1 MLSPGMYVHSFC
13 LQERPVVK
21 TTYGRIVGN
30 VLSTANSNSYYAFQ
44 EIPYASPPIG
54 NLRFKEPIPP
64 KEWVEVLHTTENT
77 KICHQIHRDDPS
89 DGLTETEDCLYL
101 NVYTPK
107 VNNISDPL
115 QESGNTTDLLP
126 VLVWIYGG
134 VFENGD
140 ATFQAY
146 GPKHFMDYDVVI
158 MAMNY
163 RVGPLGRGYS
173 GHAPH
178 PSVMARSPMTLSR
191 SMTVHQ
197 DMRYRNFSIEMFNL
211 SSHSMPMAA
220 HDLVHLES
228 VIGDLDSIRSTPT
241 ATCHWHTAPDARQCM
256 RNKKVTQLVIFVNI
270 LLRTLGQSAPACFD
284 DPAHRTSMTYAGSA
298 RVERSRLLPD
308 GSGIEAPGSYEI
320 CPQGDITRGFD
331 AGHCIQKQ
339 IGEYVDGKFGEIEN
353 KFLEVERKIA
363 TLSLGSGEQQQV
375 VNTALKSPG
384 SDIDKLTK
392 ANGWSLAEKATA
404 LTLALRGDATDILQT
419 LSLEE
424 QEDYHQLVRHLE
436 MRYGQSHL
444 EHVYHSQLKNRY
456 QKSNESLQEF
466 EADIARKL
474 VDALAR
480 ALEFEAAK
488 QSCRGQAKV
497 RRMEEGVEEG
507 TCNEAEIRRV
517 VEGMLEKRQIRCW
530 NCVNGKERLLLLD
543 TGATR
548 TIIRPDIVGTAARI
562 TPTSWRLRTATGDP
576 ATIRGET
583 NITII
588 IGNVSFEHRALVA
601 EVEDELIL
609 GMDIMNTKGFELDF
623 KNNVL
628 KINGEE
634 IVLHRKMEETIRVVL
649 AEDTAVPERSETILD
664 AHLDGNPCVGNIMV
678 FEPRSHDGEVAR
690 GIAVGKALLLTEKT
704 VPVRIMNLNHHP
716 VNLRKGIVLGYCSAV
731 SSVIRKTT
739 AVNDDWQSE
748 NVLKDQEND
757 PNLKPIV
764 NWKKEDRKPTWEEV
778 SRYSPIVKS
787 YWAQWNSLVLNDG
800 LLKRV
805 LEKSDGDDVAG
816 EDYVS
821 TLRQRMDDIH
831 ERVRSNIQ
839 GASDRMKETYDI
851 NANDGRYQPGNH
863 VWLYNPQ
870 RRRGLSPKLQSS
882 WEGPYEV
889 VTRINDV
896 VYRIQK
902 LPRGKPRVVHFNR
915 LAPFAGSND
924 EQAEA
929 RVRHV
934 SPPDS
939 ELSFEEFMSLHSN
952 GQKARYGVTREE
964 PRDLFQAPADFCLA
978 HCAFGQLEELRRQR
992 PEVGRVLQITAAEQ
1006 EKERSVFYLVTKQLS
1021 HHKPTYQT
1029 VWDTLV
1035 ELRDVLL
1042 SQSISSLAIPKIA
1055 SGLDGLDWRV
1065 IRSMLEVLFRFGIE
1079 ILVCCYN
1086 PRRSLNEKTE
1096 DCFFYQTSRCKN
1108 GSFCRYRH
1116 GPEDDTIRDEMSL
1129 RRGAVLRTLGQSAPA
1144 CFDDPAHRTSMTYAG
1159 SARVERSRLLPDGS
1173 GIEAPGSYEICPQ
1186 GDITRGFDAGHLVCN
1201 VCIYFNGLII
1211 WLIHPALTGNK
1222 SIGPKYIAFVC
1233 FVGFLTT
1240 EDGVIPA
1247 NIGLKDQNFALQ
1259 WVQSNIQQ
1267 FGGDPAKVT
1276 IFGVSSGAVSV
1287 SYHLLNK
1294 NYEDLFRG
1302 AILES
1307 GTAISSFSH
1316 QRWARYYAF
1325 ETAYAMNV
1333 GFTSRNSTELLL
1345 FLQSVPA
1352 EILKNVRL
1360 TIPAE
1365 KEMGIGSHR
1374 KRIWIPVIE
1383 DDSLNGTF
1391 ITGPMH
1397 ENILNGN
1404 IVKVPIMLGFTSE
1417 EELTFIDYDVAEESR
1432 RFDNN
1437 LELLIH
1443 NKFEMSE
1450 ENKTLAGNEFRKIYT
1465 NGTFEDTYG
1474 SIVKFQSDE
1483 AITTPIIRHAVLQ

>member
-1 MLSPGMYVHSFC
+1 MASRQVFLKDLKVADLKRELEERECETTGKKAD
-13 LQERPVVK
+13 LQNRLKEALENEGENPDIFLFEIA
-21 TTYGRIVGN
+21 GDI
-30 VLSTANSNSYYAFQ
+30 NSALQSLKGSLEQKLIENGSNLEQKF
-44 EIPYASPPIG
+44 EETSG
-54 NLRFKEPIPP
+54 NLRGMEQNLRGM
-64 KEWVEVLHTTENT
+64 EQRLVENATQMQQKFEETSGNLRGMEQKLMENHTTLEKKITEN
-77 KICHQIHRDDPS
+77 
-89 DGLTETEDCLYL
+89 
-101 NVYTPK
+101 
-107 VNNISDPL
+107 
-115 QESGNTTDLLP
+115 
-126 VLVWIYGG
+126 
-134 VFENGD
+134 
-140 ATFQAY
+140 
-146 GPKHFMDYDVVI
+146 
-158 MAMNY
+158 
-163 RVGPLGRGYS
+163 
-173 GHAPH
+173 
-178 PSVMARSPMTLSR
+178 
-191 SMTVHQ
+191 
-197 DMRYRNFSIEMFNL
+197 
-211 SSHSMPMAA
+211 SSW
-220 HDLVHLES
+220 L
-228 VIGDLDSIRSTPT
+228 
-241 ATCHWHTAPDARQCM
+241 
-256 RNKKVTQLVIFVNI
+256 
-270 LLRTLGQSAPACFD
+270 
-284 DPAHRTSMTYAGSA
+284 
-298 RVERSRLLPD
+298 
-308 GSGIEAPGSYEI
+308 
-320 CPQGDITRGFD
+320 
-331 AGHCIQKQ
+331 QKQ
-339 IGEYVDGKFGEIEN
+339 MDGKFGEIEN
-353 KFLEVERKIA
+353 KLVTVEEEFQNKFLEMERKFA
-363 TLSLGSGEQQQV
+363 TLVLEGGEQQRMI
-375 VNTALKSPG
+375 NTSLKSPG
-384 SDIDKLTK
+384 SDIDRMTNPQASSHMEMSKIRMKPPQFDGKSSWVNYLRQFEAAAK

-466 EADIARKL
+466 EADIARLVRLAYSSTPENVMERLAVQAFLDGLRDTETRQALTLARPSKL

-497 RRMEEGVEEG
+497 RRMEDGVEEG

-530 NCVNGKERLLLLD
+530 NCD

-562 TPTSWRLRTATGDP
+562 TSTSWRLRTATGDP

-583 NITII
+583 NVTIV

-601 EVEDELIL
+601 EIEDELIL

-634 IVLHRKMEETIRVVL
+634 IVLHRKTEETIRVVL
-649 AEDTAVPERSETILD
+649 AEDTAVPERSEMILD
-664 AHLDGNPCVGNIMV
+664 AHLDGNPCVGNIMM

-690 GIAVGKALLLTEKT
+690 GIAVGKSLLLTEKT

-716 VNLRKGIVLGYCSAV
+716 VNLRKGIVLGYCSSV
-731 SSVIRKTT
+731 SSVIQKLD
-739 AVNDDWQSE
+739 A
-748 NVLKDQEND
+748 QENSVRKITGELA
-757 PNLKPIV
+757 NLLSSSSRSLRSDQTTKLRNLITKYADIFDDGQGGKGRT
-764 NWKKEDRKPTWEEV
+764 NKEDRKPTWEEV
-778 SRYSPIVKS
+778 SRYSPTVKS
-787 YWAQWNSLVLNDG
+787 YWAQWNSLVLSDG

-805 LEKSDGDDVAG
+805 LEKSDGTEERKQLIVPRNRVPEVLEEIHNGSTGGHLGVTKTLGKVRERFYWVNCTTDVKEWCKKCVVCAASNGPQRHPKAPMRQYNVAYRSSIHETTGQTPASIVMGRELRLPCDLKFGCTPGDDVAG

-851 NANDGRYQPGNH
+851 NANDGRYQPGNQ

-896 VYRIQK
+896 VYRIQE

-915 LAPFAGSND
+915 LAPFAGNND

-939 ELSFEEFMSLHSN
+939 ELSFEEFMLLHSN

-978 HCAFGQLEELRRQR
+978 HCVAADLRMSRGIALTFKKAFGQLEELRRQR

-1065 IRSMLEVLFRFGIE
+1065 IRSMLEVLFRFTGIE

-1086 PRRSLNEKTE
+1086 PRRSLNEKTV

-1108 GSFCRYRH
+1108 GPFCRYRH
-1116 GPEDDTIRDEMSL
+1116 RPGDDTIRDEMSL
-1129 RRGAVLRTLGQSAPA
+1129 RRGQCYGVRRVVPLAVDFAGRVPDWMPVISSLRKT
-1144 CFDDPAHRTSMTYAG
+1144 TS
-1159 SARVERSRLLPDGS
+1159 
-1173 GIEAPGSYEICPQ
+1173 
-1186 GDITRGFDAGHLVCN
+1186 N
-1201 VCIYFNGLII
+1201 FNGS
-1211 WLIHPALTGNK
+1211 LTD
-1222 SIGPKYIAFVC
+1222 
-1233 FVGFLTT
+1233 
-1240 EDGVIPA
+1240 EVIQL
-1247 NIGLKDQNFALQ
+1247 LKELSLSKD
-1259 WVQSNIQQ
+1259 SNNN
-1267 FGGDPAKVT
+1267 D
-1276 IFGVSSGAVSV
+1276 SS
-1287 SYHLLNK
+1287 
-1294 NYEDLFRG
+1294 
-1302 AILES
+1302 
-1307 GTAISSFSH
+1307 
-1316 QRWARYYAF
+1316 
-1325 ETAYAMNV
+1325 
-1333 GFTSRNSTELLL
+1333 
-1345 FLQSVPA
+1345 
-1352 EILKNVRL
+1352 
-1360 TIPAE
+1360 
-1365 KEMGIGSHR
+1365 
-1374 KRIWIPVIE
+1374 
-1383 DDSLNGTF
+1383 DDSD
-1391 ITGPMH
+1391 MD
-1397 ENILNGN
+1397 
-1404 IVKVPIMLGFTSE
+1404 S
-1417 EELTFIDYDVAEESR
+1417 
-1432 RFDNN
+1432 
-1437 LELLIH
+1437 
-1443 NKFEMSE
+1443 
-1450 ENKTLAGNEFRKIYT
+1450 
-1465 NGTFEDTYG
+1465 
-1474 SIVKFQSDE
+1474 
-1483 AITTPIIRHAVLQ
+1483 

>member
-1 MLSPGMYVHSFC
+1 MQQE
-13 LQERPVVK
+13 LQESSGSLEK
-21 TTYGRIVGN
+21 NLEEKLLENATQMQQKLEET
-30 VLSTANSNSYYAFQ
+30 S
-44 EIPYASPPIG
+44 G
-54 NLRFKEPIPP
+54 NLRGMEQKLIENMDQKLLENYTTLEKKI
-64 KEWVEVLHTTENT
+64 TEN
-77 KICHQIHRDDPS
+77 S
-89 DGLTETEDCLYL
+89 SCL
-101 NVYTPK
+101 
-107 VNNISDPL
+107 
-115 QESGNTTDLLP
+115 
-126 VLVWIYGG
+126 
-134 VFENGD
+134 
-140 ATFQAY
+140 
-146 GPKHFMDYDVVI
+146 
-158 MAMNY
+158 
-163 RVGPLGRGYS
+163 
-173 GHAPH
+173 
-178 PSVMARSPMTLSR
+178 
-191 SMTVHQ
+191 
-197 DMRYRNFSIEMFNL
+197 
-211 SSHSMPMAA
+211 
-220 HDLVHLES
+220 
-228 VIGDLDSIRSTPT
+228 
-241 ATCHWHTAPDARQCM
+241 
-256 RNKKVTQLVIFVNI
+256 
-270 LLRTLGQSAPACFD
+270 
-284 DPAHRTSMTYAGSA
+284 
-298 RVERSRLLPD
+298 
-308 GSGIEAPGSYEI
+308 
-320 CPQGDITRGFD
+320 
-331 AGHCIQKQ
+331 QKQ
-339 IGEYVDGKFGEIEN
+339 IGEYVDGKFEEMENKLVTVEEEFHN

-363 TLSLGSGEQQQV
+363 TLSLESGEQQQM
-375 VNTALKSPG
+375 VNTSLKSPG
-384 SDIDKLTK
+384 SDSDRLSKPELSSPVEISKIRMKPPQFDGKSSWVNYLRQFEAAAR

-424 QEDYHQLVRHLE
+424 QDDYHQLVKHLE

-466 EADIARKL
+466 EADIARLVRLAYSSTPENVMERLAVQAFLDGLRDTETRQALTLARPSKL

-497 RRMEEGVEEG
+497 RKMEEDVEEG

-517 VEGMLEKRQIRCW
+517 VEGMLEKRQFRCW
-530 NCVNGKERLLLLD
+530 NCD

-583 NITII
+583 NVTIV

-601 EVEDELIL
+601 EIEDELIL

-634 IVLHRKMEETIRVVL
+634 IVLHRKTEETIRVVL
-649 AEDTAVPERSETILD
+649 AEDTAVPERSEMILD
-664 AHLDGNPCVGNIMV
+664 AHLDGNPCVGNIMM

-716 VNLRKGIVLGYCSAV
+716 VNLRKGIVLGYCSSV
-731 SSVIRKTT
+731 FSVIRKLD
-739 AVNDDWQSE
+739 A
-748 NVLKDQEND
+748 QENSVRKITGELS
-757 PNLKPIV
+757 NLLSSSSRSLRSDQTTKLRSLITKYADIFDDGQGGKGRT
-764 NWKKEDRKPTWEEV
+764 NKEDRKPTWEEV
-778 SRYSPIVKS
+778 SRYSPTVKS
-787 YWAQWNSLVLNDG
+787 YWAQWNSLVLSDG

-805 LEKSDGDDVAG
+805 LEKSDGTEERKQLIVPRNRVPEVLEEIHNGSTGGHLGVTKTLGKVREPYRLSVHETTGQTPASIVMGRELRLPCDLKFGCTPGDDVAG

-851 NANDGRYQPGNH
+851 NANDGRYQPGNQ

-939 ELSFEEFMSLHSN
+939 ELSFEEFMLLHSN

-964 PRDLFQAPADFCLA
+964 PRDLFQTPADFCLA
-978 HCAFGQLEELRRQR
+978 HCVAADLRMSRGIALTFKKAFGQLEELRRQR

-1021 HHKPTYQT
+1021 HHKPTYQA

-1065 IRSMLEVLFRFGIE
+1065 IRSMLEVLFRFTGIE

-1086 PRRSLNEKTE
+1086 PRRSLNEKTV

-1108 GSFCRYRH
+1108 GPRCRYRH
-1116 GPEDDTIRDEMSL
+1116 GPEDDGTIRDEMSL
-1129 RRGAVLRTLGQSAPA
+1129 RRGAVWRNNQQCASPA
-1144 CFDDPAHRTSMTYAG
+1144 G
-1159 SARVERSRLLPDGS
+1159 RS
-1173 GIEAPGSYEICPQ
+1173 
-1186 GDITRGFDAGHLVCN
+1186 
-1201 VCIYFNGLII
+1201 
-1211 WLIHPALTGNK
+1211 W
-1222 SIGPKYIAFVC
+1222 
-1233 FVGFLTT
+1233 
-1240 EDGVIPA
+1240 
-1247 NIGLKDQNFALQ
+1247 
-1259 WVQSNIQQ
+1259 
-1267 FGGDPAKVT
+1267 
-1276 IFGVSSGAVSV
+1276 
-1287 SYHLLNK
+1287 
-1294 NYEDLFRG
+1294 
-1302 AILES
+1302 S
-1307 GTAISSFSH
+1307 GTGVVWRH
-1316 QRWARYYAF
+1316 G
-1325 ETAYAMNV
+1325 TAM
-1333 GFTSRNSTELLL
+1333 
-1345 FLQSVPA
+1345 
-1352 EILKNVRL
+1352 
-1360 TIPAE
+1360 
-1365 KEMGIGSHR
+1365 R
-1374 KRIWIPVIE
+1374 KPR
-1383 DDSLNGTF
+1383 
-1391 ITGPMH
+1391 
-1397 ENILNGN
+1397 
-1404 IVKVPIMLGFTSE
+1404 
-1417 EELTFIDYDVAEESR
+1417 
-1432 RFDNN
+1432 
-1437 LELLIH
+1437 
-1443 NKFEMSE
+1443 
-1450 ENKTLAGNEFRKIYT
+1450 
-1465 NGTFEDTYG
+1465 
-1474 SIVKFQSDE
+1474 
-1483 AITTPIIRHAVLQ
+1483 

>member
-1 MLSPGMYVHSFC
+1 MASRQVFLKDLKVADLKRELEERECETTGKKAD
-13 LQERPVVK
+13 LQNRLREALENEGENPN
-21 TTYGRIVGN
+21 TYLFDIAGDI
-30 VLSTANSNSYYAFQ
+30 NSALQSLENKLLENSGSLEKNLEEKLLENATQ
-44 EIPYASPPIG
+44 MQQKLEETSG
-54 NLRFKEPIPP
+54 NLRGMEQNLRGMEQKLI
-64 KEWVEVLHTTENT
+64 
-77 KICHQIHRDDPS
+77 
-89 DGLTETEDCLYL
+89 
-101 NVYTPK
+101 
-107 VNNISDPL
+107 
-115 QESGNTTDLLP
+115 
-126 VLVWIYGG
+126 
-134 VFENGD
+134 ENGSNLQQKLEETSGKLENLD
-140 ATFQAY
+140 KKLLENYTTLE
-146 GPKHFMDYDVVI
+146 KKI
-158 MAMNY
+158 MEN
-163 RVGPLGRGYS
+163 
-173 GHAPH
+173 
-178 PSVMARSPMTLSR
+178 
-191 SMTVHQ
+191 
-197 DMRYRNFSIEMFNL
+197 
-211 SSHSMPMAA
+211 SSC
-220 HDLVHLES
+220 L
-228 VIGDLDSIRSTPT
+228 
-241 ATCHWHTAPDARQCM
+241 
-256 RNKKVTQLVIFVNI
+256 
-270 LLRTLGQSAPACFD
+270 
-284 DPAHRTSMTYAGSA
+284 
-298 RVERSRLLPD
+298 
-308 GSGIEAPGSYEI
+308 
-320 CPQGDITRGFD
+320 
-331 AGHCIQKQ
+331 QKQ
-339 IGEYVDGKFGEIEN
+339 IGEYVDGKFEEIENKLVTVEEFQN

-363 TLSLGSGEQQQV
+363 TLNLESGEQQRV

-384 SDIDKLTK
+384 SDIDRLSKPELSSPVEISK
-392 ANGWSLAEKATA
+392 IRMKPPQFDGKSSWVNYLRQFEAAARANGWSLAEKATA

-419 LSLEE
+419 LSPEE
-424 QEDYHQLVRHLE
+424 QDDYHQLVKHLE

-466 EADIARKL
+466 EADIARLVRLAYSSTPENVMERLAVQAFLDGLRDTETRQALTLARPSKL

-530 NCVNGKERLLLLD
+530 NCVDGKERLLLLD

-583 NITII
+583 NITIV

-601 EVEDELIL
+601 EIEDELIL

-634 IVLHRKMEETIRVVL
+634 IVLHRKTEETIRVVL
-649 AEDTAVPERSETILD
+649 AEDTAVPERSEMILD
-664 AHLDGNPCVGNIMV
+664 AHLDGNPCVGNIMM
-678 FEPRSHDGEVAR
+678 FEPRSHGGEVAR

-716 VNLRKGIVLGYCSAV
+716 VNLRKGIVLGYCSSV
-731 SSVIRKTT
+731 SSVIRKLDAQENSVRKITGETT
-739 AVNDDWQSE
+739 AVNDDWLSE
-748 NVLKDQEND
+748 KVLKDQEND

-778 SRYSPIVKS
+778 SRYSPTVKS
-787 YWAQWNSLVLNDG
+787 YWAQWNSLVLSDG

-805 LEKSDGDDVAG
+805 LEKSDVHETTGQTPASIVMGRELRLPCDLKFGCTPGDDVAG

-851 NANDGRYQPGNH
+851 NANDGRYQPGNQ

-915 LAPFAGSND
+915 LAPFAGSNH

-964 PRDLFQAPADFCLA
+964 PRDLFQTPADFCLA
-978 HCAFGQLEELRRQR
+978 HCVAADLRMSRGIALTFKKAFGQLEELRRQR

-1065 IRSMLEVLFRFGIE
+1065 IRSMLEVLFRFTGIE

-1086 PRRSLNEKTE
+1086 PQEIAQRE
-1096 DCFFYQTSRCKN
+1096 DCGLLLLPDLPMQEWVILQVSTRTRGRYNSRRNVFK
-1108 GSFCRYRH
+1108 
-1116 GPEDDTIRDEMSL
+1116 E
-1129 RRGAVLRTLGQSAPA
+1129 GAVLRTLGQSAPA
-1144 CFDDPAHRTSMTYAG
+1144 CFDEPA
-1159 SARVERSRLLPDGS
+1159 D
-1173 GIEAPGSYEICPQ
+1173 
-1186 GDITRGFDAGHLVCN
+1186 
-1201 VCIYFNGLII
+1201 
-1211 WLIHPALTGNK
+1211 
-1222 SIGPKYIAFVC
+1222 
-1233 FVGFLTT
+1233 
-1240 EDGVIPA
+1240 
-1247 NIGLKDQNFALQ
+1247 
-1259 WVQSNIQQ
+1259 
-1267 FGGDPAKVT
+1267 
-1276 IFGVSSGAVSV
+1276 
-1287 SYHLLNK
+1287 
-1294 NYEDLFRG
+1294 
-1302 AILES
+1302 
-1307 GTAISSFSH
+1307 
-1316 QRWARYYAF
+1316 
-1325 ETAYAMNV
+1325 
-1333 GFTSRNSTELLL
+1333 
-1345 FLQSVPA
+1345 
-1352 EILKNVRL
+1352 
-1360 TIPAE
+1360 
-1365 KEMGIGSHR
+1365 
-1374 KRIWIPVIE
+1374 
-1383 DDSLNGTF
+1383 
-1391 ITGPMH
+1391 
-1397 ENILNGN
+1397 
-1404 IVKVPIMLGFTSE
+1404 
-1417 EELTFIDYDVAEESR
+1417 
-1432 RFDNN
+1432 
-1437 LELLIH
+1437 
-1443 NKFEMSE
+1443 
-1450 ENKTLAGNEFRKIYT
+1450 
-1465 NGTFEDTYG
+1465 
-1474 SIVKFQSDE
+1474 
-1483 AITTPIIRHAVLQ
+1483 

>member
-1 MLSPGMYVHSFC
+1 MALRQVFLKDLKVADLKRELEERECETTGKKADLQNRLKEALENEGENPTTYLFEIAGDINSALQSLEKNLEEKLLENATKMQQE
-13 LQERPVVK
+13 LQE
-21 TTYGRIVGN
+21 T
-30 VLSTANSNSYYAFQ
+30 S
-44 EIPYASPPIG
+44 G
-54 NLRFKEPIPP
+54 NLRGMEQRL
-64 KEWVEVLHTTENT
+64 VENATQMQQKFEETSGNLRGMEQKLMENHTTLEKKITEN
-77 KICHQIHRDDPS
+77 
-89 DGLTETEDCLYL
+89 
-101 NVYTPK
+101 
-107 VNNISDPL
+107 
-115 QESGNTTDLLP
+115 
-126 VLVWIYGG
+126 
-134 VFENGD
+134 
-140 ATFQAY
+140 
-146 GPKHFMDYDVVI
+146 
-158 MAMNY
+158 
-163 RVGPLGRGYS
+163 
-173 GHAPH
+173 
-178 PSVMARSPMTLSR
+178 
-191 SMTVHQ
+191 
-197 DMRYRNFSIEMFNL
+197 
-211 SSHSMPMAA
+211 SSW
-220 HDLVHLES
+220 L
-228 VIGDLDSIRSTPT
+228 
-241 ATCHWHTAPDARQCM
+241 
-256 RNKKVTQLVIFVNI
+256 
-270 LLRTLGQSAPACFD
+270 
-284 DPAHRTSMTYAGSA
+284 
-298 RVERSRLLPD
+298 
-308 GSGIEAPGSYEI
+308 
-320 CPQGDITRGFD
+320 
-331 AGHCIQKQ
+331 QKQ
-339 IGEYVDGKFGEIEN
+339 MDGKFGEIENKLVTVEEEFQN

-384 SDIDKLTK
+384 SDIDRLSKPELSSHVEISRIRMK
-392 ANGWSLAEKATA
+392 PPQFDGKSSWVNYLRQFEAAARANGWSLAEKATA

-424 QEDYHQLVRHLE
+424 QDDYHQLVKHLE

-466 EADIARKL
+466 EADIARLVRLAYSSTPENVMERLAVQAFLDGLRDTETRQALTLARPSKL

-583 NITII
+583 NVTIV
-588 IGNVSFEHRALVA
+588 IGNMSFEHRALVA
-601 EVEDELIL
+601 EIEDELIL

-634 IVLHRKMEETIRVVL
+634 IILHRKAEETIRVVL
-649 AEDTAVPERSETILD
+649 AEDTAVPERSEMILD
-664 AHLDGNPCVGNIMV
+664 AHLAGNPCVGNIMM
-678 FEPRSHDGEVAR
+678 FEPRSHDGEFLHLF
-690 GIAVGKALLLTEKT
+690 LLAY
-704 VPVRIMNLNHHP
+704 R
-716 VNLRKGIVLGYCSAV
+716 
-731 SSVIRKTT
+731 SSVHETT
-739 AVNDDWQSE
+739 GQTPASIVMGRELRLPCD
-748 NVLKDQEND
+748 LKFGCT
-757 PNLKPIV
+757 P
-764 NWKKEDRKPTWEEV
+764 
-778 SRYSPIVKS
+778 
-787 YWAQWNSLVLNDG
+787 
-800 LLKRV
+800 
-805 LEKSDGDDVAG
+805 GDDVAG

-851 NANDGRYQPGNH
+851 NANDGRYQPGNQ

-934 SPPDS
+934 SPPDG
-939 ELSFEEFMSLHSN
+939 ELSFEEFMLLHSN

-978 HCAFGQLEELRRQR
+978 HCVAADLQMSRGIALTFKKAFGQLEELRRQR

-1065 IRSMLEVLFRFGIE
+1065 IRSMLEVLFRFTGID

-1086 PRRSLNEKTE
+1086 PRRSLNEKTV

-1108 GSFCRYRH
+1108 GSFFRYRH
-1116 GPEDDTIRDEMSL
+1116 GPGDDTIRDEMSL
-1129 RRGAVLRTLGQSAPA
+1129 RRGQ
-1144 CFDDPAHRTSMTYAG
+1144 C
-1159 SARVERSRLLPDGS
+1159 
-1173 GIEAPGSYEICPQ
+1173 YE
-1186 GDITRGFDAGHLVCN
+1186 
-1201 VCIYFNGLII
+1201 
-1211 WLIHPALTGNK
+1211 
-1222 SIGPKYIAFVC
+1222 
-1233 FVGFLTT
+1233 
-1240 EDGVIPA
+1240 
-1247 NIGLKDQNFALQ
+1247 
-1259 WVQSNIQQ
+1259 
-1267 FGGDPAKVT
+1267 
-1276 IFGVSSGAVSV
+1276 
-1287 SYHLLNK
+1287 
-1294 NYEDLFRG
+1294 
-1302 AILES
+1302 
-1307 GTAISSFSH
+1307 
-1316 QRWARYYAF
+1316 RWASPPLPVLTPADQS
-1325 ETAYAMNV
+1325 
-1333 GFTSRNSTELLL
+1333 SR
-1345 FLQSVPA
+1345 
-1352 EILKNVRL
+1352 
-1360 TIPAE
+1360 
-1365 KEMGIGSHR
+1365 
-1374 KRIWIPVIE
+1374 
-1383 DDSLNGTF
+1383 
-1391 ITGPMH
+1391 
-1397 ENILNGN
+1397 
-1404 IVKVPIMLGFTSE
+1404 
-1417 EELTFIDYDVAEESR
+1417 
-1432 RFDNN
+1432 
-1437 LELLIH
+1437 
-1443 NKFEMSE
+1443 
-1450 ENKTLAGNEFRKIYT
+1450 
-1465 NGTFEDTYG
+1465 
-1474 SIVKFQSDE
+1474 
-1483 AITTPIIRHAVLQ
+1483 

>member
-1 MLSPGMYVHSFC
+1 MASRQDLKVADLKRELEERECETTGKKAD
-13 LQERPVVK
+13 LQNRLKEALENEGENPDIFLFEIA
-21 TTYGRIVGN
+21 GDI
-30 VLSTANSNSYYAFQ
+30 NSALQSLKGSLEQKF
-44 EIPYASPPIG
+44 EETSG
-54 NLRFKEPIPP
+54 NLRGMEQKLMEN
-64 KEWVEVLHTTENT
+64 HTTLEKKITEN
-77 KICHQIHRDDPS
+77 
-89 DGLTETEDCLYL
+89 
-101 NVYTPK
+101 
-107 VNNISDPL
+107 
-115 QESGNTTDLLP
+115 
-126 VLVWIYGG
+126 
-134 VFENGD
+134 
-140 ATFQAY
+140 
-146 GPKHFMDYDVVI
+146 
-158 MAMNY
+158 
-163 RVGPLGRGYS
+163 
-173 GHAPH
+173 
-178 PSVMARSPMTLSR
+178 
-191 SMTVHQ
+191 
-197 DMRYRNFSIEMFNL
+197 
-211 SSHSMPMAA
+211 SSW
-220 HDLVHLES
+220 L
-228 VIGDLDSIRSTPT
+228 
-241 ATCHWHTAPDARQCM
+241 
-256 RNKKVTQLVIFVNI
+256 
-270 LLRTLGQSAPACFD
+270 
-284 DPAHRTSMTYAGSA
+284 
-298 RVERSRLLPD
+298 
-308 GSGIEAPGSYEI
+308 
-320 CPQGDITRGFD
+320 
-331 AGHCIQKQ
+331 QKQ
-339 IGEYVDGKFGEIEN
+339 MDGKFGEIEN
-353 KFLEVERKIA
+353 KLVTVEEEFQNKFLEMERKFA
-363 TLSLGSGEQQQV
+363 TLVLEGGEQQRMI
-375 VNTALKSPG
+375 NTTLKSPG
-384 SDIDKLTK
+384 SDIDRMTNPQASSHMEMSKIRMKPPQFDGKSSWVNYLRQFEAAAK

-466 EADIARKL
+466 EADIARLVRLAYSSTPENVMERLAVQAFLDGLRDTETRQALTLARPSKL

-497 RRMEEGVEEG
+497 RKMEEDVEEG

-530 NCVNGKERLLLLD
+530 NCD

-583 NITII
+583 NVTIV

-601 EVEDELIL
+601 EIEDELIL

-634 IVLHRKMEETIRVVL
+634 IVLHRKTEETIRVVL
-649 AEDTAVPERSETILD
+649 AEDTAVPERSEMILD
-664 AHLDGNPCVGNIMV
+664 AHLDGNPWVGNIMM
-678 FEPRSHDGEVAR
+678 FGPRSHDGEVAR
-690 GIAVGKALLLTEKT
+690 GIAVGKALLRTEKT

-716 VNLRKGIVLGYCSAV
+716 VNLRKGIVLGYCSSV
-731 SSVIRKTT
+731 SSVIRKLD
-739 AVNDDWQSE
+739 A
-748 NVLKDQEND
+748 QENS
-757 PNLKPIV
+757 
-764 NWKKEDRKPTWEEV
+764 KEDRKPTWEEV
-778 SRYSPIVKS
+778 SRYSPTVKS
-787 YWAQWNSLVLNDG
+787 YWAQWNSLVLSDG

-805 LEKSDGDDVAG
+805 LEKSDAYRSSIHETTGQTPASIVMGRELRLPCDLKFGCTPGDDVAG

-851 NANDGRYQPGNH
+851 NANDGRYQPGNQ

-939 ELSFEEFMSLHSN
+939 ELSFEEFMLLHSN

-964 PRDLFQAPADFCLA
+964 PRDLFQTPADFCLA
-978 HCAFGQLEELRRQR
+978 HCVAADLRMSRGIALTFKKAFGQLEELRRQR

-1065 IRSMLEVLFRFGIE
+1065 IRSMLEVLFRFTGIE

-1086 PRRSLNEKTE
+1086 PRRSLNEKTV

-1129 RRGAVLRTLGQSAPA
+1129 RRGQCYGVRRVVPLAVDFAGRAP
-1144 CFDDPAHRTSMTYAG
+1144 
-1159 SARVERSRLLPDGS
+1159 
-1173 GIEAPGSYEICPQ
+1173 
-1186 GDITRGFDAGHLVCN
+1186 
-1201 VCIYFNGLII
+1201 
-1211 WLIHPALTGNK
+1211 
-1222 SIGPKYIAFVC
+1222 
-1233 FVGFLTT
+1233 
-1240 EDGVIPA
+1240 
-1247 NIGLKDQNFALQ
+1247 
-1259 WVQSNIQQ
+1259 
-1267 FGGDPAKVT
+1267 
-1276 IFGVSSGAVSV
+1276 
-1287 SYHLLNK
+1287 
-1294 NYEDLFRG
+1294 
-1302 AILES
+1302 
-1307 GTAISSFSH
+1307 
-1316 QRWARYYAF
+1316 
-1325 ETAYAMNV
+1325 
-1333 GFTSRNSTELLL
+1333 
-1345 FLQSVPA
+1345 
-1352 EILKNVRL
+1352 
-1360 TIPAE
+1360 
-1365 KEMGIGSHR
+1365 
-1374 KRIWIPVIE
+1374 
-1383 DDSLNGTF
+1383 
-1391 ITGPMH
+1391 
-1397 ENILNGN
+1397 
-1404 IVKVPIMLGFTSE
+1404 
-1417 EELTFIDYDVAEESR
+1417 DVNR
-1432 RFDNN
+1432 
-1437 LELLIH
+1437 
-1443 NKFEMSE
+1443 
-1450 ENKTLAGNEFRKIYT
+1450 
-1465 NGTFEDTYG
+1465 
-1474 SIVKFQSDE
+1474 
-1483 AITTPIIRHAVLQ
+1483 